1 MNRLAERVSPW
12 LKIRM
17 TGEPSIAQI
26 NDTVD
31 KMVYDDGIDSKVQ
44 VSIFVKDFKIYNI
57 NRIHFGCSAGTGK
70 FQPEGPPFQSKTQQ
84 T

>member
-44 VSIFVKDFKIYNI
+44 VSI
-57 NRIHFGCSAGTGK
+57 
-70 FQPEGPPFQSKTQQ
+70 
-84 T
+84 

>member
-1 MNRLAERVSPW
+1 MILQELQLSMNRLAERVSPW

-17 TGEPSIAQI
+17 IGEPSIAQI

-44 VSIFVKDFKIYNI
+44 VSIFVKVFKINYT
-57 NRIHFGCSAGTGK
+57 S
-70 FQPEGPPFQSKTQQ
+70 
-84 T
+84 